1 MRADY
6 RVVLDACVLIPMP
19 LADTL
24 LRMAEAPRLYLPK
37 WSQTIMDEVT
47 RNLIAKWEMAP
58 EKARRREE
66 ELRRHFPE
74 AWVEGFE
81 PIIDVMTNDPG
92 DRHVLAAAVRSHSE
106 LIVTYNRRH
115 FPRVP
120 CSLGRSMCRGRLRSC
135 AGSTISTLD
144 CSSASCMNRLRT
156 SKCPLPRLLH
166 QPRQERP
173 GFRRVLLRGTR
184 HREPLRIVLL
194 TSGLTTSDSSRT
206 TLGCACIRRPNCWT
220 GRRSDPPR
228 GTAPPTSSLCAVR
241 SGAA

>member
-37 WSQTIMDEVT
+37 WSQTIVDQVT
-47 RNLIAKWEMAP
+47 RNLIAKWDMAP
-58 EKARRREE
+58 EKASRREE

-92 DRHVLAAAVRSHSE
+92 DRHVLAAAVRSHSD

-115 FPRVP
+115 FPAA
-120 CSLGRSMCRGRLRSC
+120 SLQPWEIDVQGPSTFLRGLYDLD
-135 AGSTISTLD
+135 AGLFVGKLHEQAAKIEVS
-144 CSSASCMNRLRT
+144 
-156 SKCPLPRLLH
+156 LPRLLH
-166 QPRQERP
+166 SLARNVP
-173 GFRRVLLRGTR
+173 GFVDYFREQQGIDLAAEQRG
-184 HREPLRIVLL
+184 
-194 TSGLTTSDSSRT
+194 
-206 TLGCACIRRPNCWT
+206 A
-220 GRRSDPPR
+220 
-228 GTAPPTSSLCAVR
+228 SL
-241 SGAA
+241 

>member
-47 RNLIAKWEMAP
+47 RNLISKWNMPP
-58 EKARRREE
+58 EKAHRREE

-74 AWVEGFE
+74 AWVDGFE
-81 PIIDVMTNDPG
+81 PLIDGMNNDPG

-115 FPRVP
+115 FPAASVQPWEIDVQGPSAFLRGLYDLDAGVFVAKLHEQAGAIGVSIQRLLVGLSKNVP
-120 CSLGRSMCRGRLRSC
+120 AFVDYFCEEQG
-135 AGSTISTLD
+135 LD
-144 CSSASCMNRLRT
+144 
-156 SKCPLPRLLH
+156 LPR
-166 QPRQERP
+166 QP
-173 GFRRVLLRGTR
+173 
-184 HREPLRIVLL
+184 
-194 TSGLTTSDSSRT
+194 
-206 TLGCACIRRPNCWT
+206 
-220 GRRSDPPR
+220 
-228 GTAPPTSSLCAVR
+228 
-241 SGAA
+241 